1 MNWTTDQQKVIDH
14 KNGNL
19 LVAAAAGIFMLAV
32 RDTGGEAVVLRDGQ
46 EVLRLPLSED
56 AEEVITEGEDS
67 NTVVIRDGTASV
79 TQANCPDKVCVHTGE
94 IRYEGQTIVC
104 LPHKV
109 IVRIEG
115 GDSGLDAAN

>member
-1 MNWTTDQQKVIDH
+1 MKIRKADIVLVLVL
-14 KNGNL
+14 L

-104 LPHKV
+104 LPHKLV
-109 IVRIEG
+109 VKIQG
-115 GDSGLDAAN
+115 GEKAEADAVSE

>member
-1 MNWTTDQQKVIDH
+1 MKIRKADIILVLVL
-14 KNGNL
+14 L

-46 EVLRLPLSED
+46 EILRLPLSED
-56 AEEVITEGEDS
+56 AEQVITEGEDS
-67 NTVVIRDGTASV
+67 NTVVIQDGAASV

-104 LPHKV
+104 LPHKLV
-109 IVRIEG
+109 VKIEG
-115 GDSGLDAAN
+115 GEEQEVDAVAQ

>member
-1 MNWTTDQQKVIDH
+1 MKIRKADIILVLVL
-14 KNGNL
+14 L

-46 EVLRLPLSED
+46 EILRLPLSED
-56 AEEVITEGEDS
+56 AEQVITEGEGS
-67 NTVVIRDGTASV
+67 NTVVIQDGAASV

-104 LPHKV
+104 LPHKLV
-109 IVRIEG
+109 VKIEG
-115 GDSGLDAAN
+115 GEEQEVDAVAQ

>member
-1 MNWTTDQQKVIDH
+1 MKIRKADIVLVLVL
-14 KNGNL
+14 L

-104 LPHKV
+104 LPHELVVK
-109 IVRIEG
+109 IEG
-115 GDSGLDAAN
+115 GEEQSVDAVTQ

>member
-1 MNWTTDQQKVIDH
+1 MKIRKADIVLVLVL
-14 KNGNL
+14 L

-104 LPHKV
+104 LPHKLV
-109 IVRIEG
+109 VKIEG
-115 GDSGLDAAN
+115 GEEQSVDVVTQ